1 MATEQRSPE
10 PAARRHRRGFPGWR
24 PFTWVILAF
33 NVLMLAWIIGAIASH
48 ASTCHG
54 LTGGAL
60 TDCEASNTGLGI
72 AATLLFVFWALGDV
86 ILGVLWLITRPRTR
100 TCPVC
105 GNGVKR
111 GVTRCPH
118 CGFDFARQFEGQ
130 AREAA
135 GPDVPEQTEW
145 QGWGQGGSQ
154 GQPPPP
160 QRTPD
165 WRQRG

>member
-1 MATEQRSPE
+1 MTTQHRSPE
-10 PAARRHRRGFPGWR
+10 PAVRRHFPRWR

-33 NVLMLAWIIGAIASH
+33 NVVMLAWIISAIASH

-54 LTGGAL
+54 LTGTAL
-60 TDCEASNTGLGI
+60 TDCEASNTGVGI
-72 AATLLFVFWALGDV
+72 AATLLFIFWALGDV

-111 GVTRCPH
+111 GVTWCPH

-130 AREAA
+130 SLQS
-135 GPDVPEQTEW
+135 PDPHGDRQQSS
-145 QGWGQGGSQ
+145 QGWGQGAGQ
-154 GQPPPP
+154 AQPPR
-160 QRTPD
+160 QNTPD
-165 WRQRG
+165 WRQRR